1 MGMFETVKFVP
12 VSTRELP
19 SVAGE
24 AIEHFRAKGFEAK
37 EEHTITG
44 GYNISLSKGN
54 LFKSVLGM
62 KTALNIEI
70 DPAANGTKIKAGIG
84 IFGQQAI
91 PSIISAFIAWP
102 VLISQIWGMVQQSKL
117 DDESVSII
125 EESLYRHASNRT
137 NEYSTYNTS
146 SAAAYCTECG
156 AKLEPSMK
164 FCPECGLKR

>member
-12 VSTRELP
+12 VNTQELP
-19 SVAGE
+19 AVASE
-24 AIEHFRAKGFEAK
+24 AIEHFRAKGFEVK
-37 EEHTITG
+37 EERTITG

-70 DPAANGTKIKAGIG
+70 DPAANGTRIKAGIG
-84 IFGQQAI
+84 IFGQQAL

-102 VLISQIWGMVQQSKL
+102 VLISQIWGIVQQSKL

-125 EESLYRHASNRT
+125 EESLYRHSANRT
-137 NEYSTYNTS
+137 NEYGTYSTS

-164 FCPECGLKR
+164 FCPECGSKR